1 MCLYLCLFLI
11 LCACGFAACG
21 LGHPRAP
28 PSLFCPVPSWF
39 DAMEKSYLRSY
50 RAGERSYGL
59 GSFSPSNSYTKSS
72 RKFRYSGAHTT
83 ALDLTP
89 APAPPEMSHTARKY
103 SSSSYSPSSYSP
115 SCRRSTSKEES
126 GRASADR
133 LSAERYSGRGPSSDR
148 LSSGYS
154 SYSSSSRRGS
164 CSSDLLTSASP
175 SPSNYNYNGY
185 SSSYNNNSG
194 SSGTATPTSY
204 SNGYSSLSR
213 HVSNSD
219 LTSYNERN
227 ETATTATSGRYSR
240 QNSNDLSGVS
250 AGKYSRTSSKD
261 LSPSSASATSSA
273 RSYSSRPGSTYSRQS
288 STELPSSTVGASSS
302 LYSRQNSFDATS
314 PSPTPSTFV
323 SGYATLDRRAS
334 RRRKDHLSDRKSA
347 DRVLDSPA
355 YSSSTLDRKSSY
367 GRTFSCDLP
376 SCRTS
381 NAPSSKYSGS
391 NSSSNI
397 NNNNNN
403 NDSSNNNNNKASES
417 RGSDSR
423 HERSPSI
430 VAIHEG
436 LARINKALQKHK
448 QPSPEPQTSSALSGR
463 PAAGSSSYYSN
474 ACDPSAIRAAL
485 GTCRSP
491 NMRSPR
497 GRVNH
502 FASLKEASV
511 EGEVNVVPD
520 IVIPVSGSESRLPKT
535 PRLYDYCAL
544 VARSACQPLRKV
556 ARHKSERFRAL
567 GRGRDPCHG
576 QTGGLVRD
584 RLAGDMREVA
594 GGRVMA
600 VRPHPCIL
608 LLPKYRLQPDAL
620 GTLPTITLD
629 ARSLPEVRLFTDGSG
644 LLEEGGRGWG
654 EGVEGGREDFPR
666 CLTRHLRAEFIPSC
680 VADGNRYRKWYFRM
694 KSTSRVTVC
703 HEFFSGVFVITLCSS
718 SSLYY
723 IVMIF

>member
-1 MCLYLCLFLI
+1 
-11 LCACGFAACG
+11 
-21 LGHPRAP
+21 
-28 PSLFCPVPSWF
+28 
-39 DAMEKSYLRSY
+39 MEKSYLRSY

-103 SSSSYSPSSYSP
+103 SSSSYSPS
-115 SCRRSTSKEES
+115 CRRSTSKDEG

-164 CSSDLLTSASP
+164 SSSDLLTSTSP
-175 SPSNYNYNGY
+175 SPSNYSYNGY

-219 LTSYNERN
+219 LTSNSERN

-240 QNSNDLSGVS
+240 QNCNDLSGVS
-250 AGKYSRTSSKD
+250 AGKYSRT
-261 LSPSSASATSSA
+261 
-273 RSYSSRPGSTYSRQS
+273 STYSRQS

-302 LYSRQNSFDATS
+302 LYSRQNSSDATS

-323 SGYATLDRRAS
+323 SGYATLDRRTS

-355 YSSSTLDRKSSY
+355 YSSSTLDRKNTY

-381 NAPSSKYSGS
+381 NALSSKYSGS
-391 NSSSNI
+391 NSCSNI

-403 NDSSNNNNNKASES
+403 DNSNNKASES

-448 QPSPEPQTSSALSGR
+448 QQSPEPQTSSTLSGR
-463 PAAGSSSYYSN
+463 PAAASSSYYSS

-502 FASLKEASV
+502 FASLKETSV
-511 EGEVNVVPD
+511 EGEANVVPD
-520 IVIPVSGSESRLPKT
+520 IVIPVSASESRLPKT
-535 PRLYDYCAL
+535 PRL
-544 VARSACQPLRKV
+544 
-556 ARHKSERFRAL
+556 
-567 GRGRDPCHG
+567 
-576 QTGGLVRD
+576 
-584 RLAGDMREVA
+584 
-594 GGRVMA
+594 
-600 VRPHPCIL
+600 
-608 LLPKYRLQPDAL
+608 
-620 GTLPTITLD
+620 
-629 ARSLPEVRLFTDGSG
+629 
-644 LLEEGGRGWG
+644 
-654 EGVEGGREDFPR
+654 
-666 CLTRHLRAEFIPSC
+666 
-680 VADGNRYRKWYFRM
+680 
-694 KSTSRVTVC
+694 
-703 HEFFSGVFVITLCSS
+703 
-718 SSLYY
+718 
-723 IVMIF
+723 

>member
-1 MCLYLCLFLI
+1 
-11 LCACGFAACG
+11 
-21 LGHPRAP
+21 
-28 PSLFCPVPSWF
+28 
-39 DAMEKSYLRSY
+39 MEKSYLRSY

-367 GRTFSCDLP
+367 GRTFSCDL
-376 SCRTS
+376 
-381 NAPSSKYSGS
+381 
-391 NSSSNI
+391 
-397 NNNNNN
+397 
-403 NDSSNNNNNKASES
+403 SNNNNNKASES

-520 IVIPVSGSESRLPKT
+520 IVIPTEIDTES
-535 PRLYDYCAL
+535 
-544 VARSACQPLRKV
+544 
-556 ARHKSERFRAL
+556 
-567 GRGRDPCHG
+567 
-576 QTGGLVRD
+576 
-584 RLAGDMREVA
+584 
-594 GGRVMA
+594 
-600 VRPHPCIL
+600 
-608 LLPKYRLQPDAL
+608 
-620 GTLPTITLD
+620 GTL
-629 ARSLPEVRLFTDGSG
+629 E
-644 LLEEGGRGWG
+644 
-654 EGVEGGREDFPR
+654 
-666 CLTRHLRAEFIPSC
+666 
-680 VADGNRYRKWYFRM
+680 
-694 KSTSRVTVC
+694 
-703 HEFFSGVFVITLCSS
+703 
-718 SSLYY
+718 
-723 IVMIF
+723 